1 MYACVRNSHAYVFL
15 RHLVS
20 FPVDD
25 FPLFPHFV
33 GRREG
38 DLLIRKES
46 FDKPLSQL
54 DSLVKLGKIEVVPAM
69 SCFAGEGEEIR

>member
-1 MYACVRNSHAYVFL
+1 MYACVFL
-15 RHLVS
+15 WHLVS